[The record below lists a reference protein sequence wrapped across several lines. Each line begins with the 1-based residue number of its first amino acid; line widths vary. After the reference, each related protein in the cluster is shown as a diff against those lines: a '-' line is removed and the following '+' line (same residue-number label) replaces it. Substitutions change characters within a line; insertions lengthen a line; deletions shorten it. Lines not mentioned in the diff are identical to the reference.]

1 MWSRLWVG
9 KGVEGEIGNTPQL
22 DRTGEKKKTGGIPST
37 GAREVAPWR
46 VCGLEAEE
54 R

>member
-1 MWSRLWVG
+1 MG

-22 DRTGEKKKTGGIPST
+22 DRTGEKKKLVESPQ
-37 GAREVAPWR
+37 
-46 VCGLEAEE
+46 LEQE